1 MPTGRII
8 RSIAG
13 FYDLAETNG
22 AGSGEMVSA
31 SAAVFAQGAPIGSS
45 VVVNGIRITRC
56 RGKGT
61 FRKKGITPMVG
72 DLAEYT
78 EGGLVTAILPRR
90 NEMIRPQ
97 VSNVDQAL
105 VVIAATVPE
114 PNFDLVEKMLLMIRR
129 AEIRPVIIFNKWDT
143 LEETDCGQIRERAEG
158 YRKAGFR
165 VICTS
170 AATGLGVEELRA
182 ELAGRISVFAG
193 PSGVGK
199 SSLLNS
205 LLPED
210 SFATGALSEKIQ
222 RGRNTTRCAELIQL
236 PGLQCGQA
244 ALSGGQPR
252 VEDGQTEPQIGQPG
266 YLVDTPGFTSLDLTL
281 YPDDLAGFFPEFAP
295 YLGKCY
301 YTGCRHHEEPDC
313 AVREAVSRGE
323 IVKFRY
329 ESYLQMLAEAE
340 EAFPDSELYKT
351 RINTR
356 KEKTP

>member
-13 FYDLAETNG
+13 FYDVAETDG
-22 AGSGEMVSA
+22 AGSGEAVSA
-31 SAAVFAQGAPIGSS
+31 SAAIFAQGAPIGSS
-45 VVVNGIRITRC
+45 VMVNGIRITRC

-61 FRKKGITPMVG
+61 FRKKGVTPMVG

-90 NEMIRPQ
+90 NEMLRPQ

-114 PNFDLVEKMLLMIRR
+114 PNFDLVEKMLLMIRK
-129 AEIRPVIIFNKWDT
+129 AEIRPVLIFNKWDT
-143 LEETDCGQIRERAEG
+143 LEGTDEGMIRERAEG

-205 LLPED
+205 LLPDET
-210 SFATGALSEKIQ
+210 FETGSLSEKIQ

-236 PGLQCGQA
+236 PGLQ
-244 ALSGGQPR
+244 R
-252 VEDGQTEPQIGQPG
+252 EQPG

-281 YPDDLAGFFPEFAP
+281 YPDDLAGYFPEFAP

-313 AVREAVSRGE
+313 AVREAVREGQ
-323 IVKFRY
+323 IVGFRY
-329 ESYLQMLAEAE
+329 ESYLKMLAEAE

-351 RINTR
+351 RIR
-356 KEKTP
+356 P

>member
-13 FYDLAETNG
+13 FYDVAETDG
-22 AGSGEMVSA
+22 AGSGEAVSA

-45 VVVNGIRITRC
+45 VMVNGIRITRC

-90 NEMIRPQ
+90 NEMLRPQ

-114 PNFDLVEKMLLMIRR
+114 PNFDLVEKMLLMIRK
-129 AEIRPVIIFNKWDT
+129 AEIRPVLIFNKWDT
-143 LEETDCGQIRERAEG
+143 LEGTEGGQVRERAEG
-158 YRKAGFR
+158 YGKAGFR

-170 AATGLGVEELRA
+170 AATGFGVEELRA

-205 LLPED
+205 LLPDET
-210 SFATGALSEKIQ
+210 FETGSLSEKIQ

-236 PGLQCGQA
+236 PGLKG
-244 ALSGGQPR
+244 
-252 VEDGQTEPQIGQPG
+252 EQPG

-281 YPDDLAGFFPEFAP
+281 YPDDLAGYFPEFAP

-313 AVREAVSRGE
+313 AVREAVRAGQ
-323 IVKFRY
+323 IVGFRY
-329 ESYLQMLAEAE
+329 ESYLKMLAEAE

-351 RINTR
+351 RIR
-356 KEKTP
+356 P